1 MNQRNLDYLQ
11 TQLKYTGF
19 GENLTDQ
26 LIENLAKQKNRF
38 VLTHKA
44 QYGKDELTASLVFSR
59 SMQSELYFFNS
70 YNASLN
76 KNGQGTGPS
85 QTFYIGREGSN
96 ITLKEA
102 YNLLDGRSVH
112 KDMTT
117 KQGKLY
123 QAWLQ
128 LDFKNTLPSGNF
140 KILQFGRN
148 YGFDLFES
156 LKKLPIHEI
165 SIQNERIKILDSLK
179 KGNRQQVT
187 LSGPSEGQ
195 KVFIEANPQF
205 KAIILYDSNHHRMRQ
220 SHQSASH
227 SASVSNHQSQ
237 QQSAQNKD
245 AAAIQHEQK
254 MDETQTRRKGLSR

>member
-11 TQLKYTGF
+11 NQLKYTGF

-26 LIENLAKQKNRF
+26 LKENLAKENSRF
-38 VLTHKA
+38 VLVHKA
-44 QYGKDELTASLVFSR
+44 QYGKDELTAALQFSR

-70 YNASLN
+70 YKASLA
-76 KNGQGTGPS
+76 KSGQGGGPS
-85 QTFYIGREGSN
+85 QRFYIGKEGSN

-117 KQGKLY
+117 RQGRLY

-128 LDFKNTLPSGNF
+128 LDFKNTLPNGNF
-140 KILQFGRN
+140 KMLQFGRN

-156 LKKLPIHEI
+156 LKKLPIQEI
-165 SIQNERIKILDSLK
+165 HVQADRVKILDSLK

-187 LSGPSEGQ
+187 LSGPSDGQ

-205 KAIILYDSNHHRMRQ
+205 KAIILYDSSYHRMRQ
-220 SHQSASH
+220 SPQAPAVSEERSQAVKQDDKTQKNSADRT
-227 SASVSNHQSQ
+227 QRYE
-237 QQSAQNKD
+237 QN
-245 AAAIQHEQK
+245 
-254 MDETQTRRKGLSR
+254 ETKSTKAKGLSR